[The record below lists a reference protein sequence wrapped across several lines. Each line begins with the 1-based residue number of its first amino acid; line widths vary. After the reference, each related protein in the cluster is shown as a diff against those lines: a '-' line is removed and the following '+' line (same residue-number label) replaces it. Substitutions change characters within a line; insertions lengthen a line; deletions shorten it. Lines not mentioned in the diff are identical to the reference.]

1 MSVANLS
8 RLTEIEARALL
19 EEIRWPDG
27 LVCVHCGSISAKRL
41 GGKAGEKGQIKCSE
55 KGCRKKFTVR
65 VGTIFEDSKISLQD
79 WVYAFT
85 RMCASKKGISAHQI
99 HRELGVTYKT
109 AWFMCHRIRYAMS
122 QAGSLLSGELEA
134 DETYVGGKPRYK
146 GQSKRGR
153 GTRKTPVAL
162 LVKRGGEARTRVIED
177 VTSKTLK
184 QFIRDNADRSS
195 TINTDE
201 LSSYAGLDS
210 EFAAHKVVT
219 HSKKEYVGSNGA
231 STNTAESYFAIMKRG
246 IYGVFHHVGRQHLQR
261 YCDEFAFRWN
271 TRQISDVE
279 RTFAAIRSIEGK
291 RLTYL

>member
-1 MSVANLS
+1 MSIAKLS
-8 RLTEIEARALL
+8 RLSETETRSLL
-19 EEIRWPDG
+19 EEIRWPNG
-27 LVCVHCGSISAKRL
+27 PICPHCGSVSAKRL

-65 VGTIFEDSKISLQD
+65 IGTIFEDSKISLRD

-99 HRELGVTYKT
+99 HRELEVTYKT

-122 QAGSLLSGELEA
+122 QDGGLLTGELEA
-134 DETYVGGKPRYK
+134 NETYVGGKPRRK

-153 GTRKTPVAL
+153 GTKKTPVAL
-162 LVKRGGEARTRVIED
+162 IVKRGGEARTRVIAD
-177 VTSKTLK
+177 VTAKTLK
-184 QFIRDNADRSS
+184 GFIRDNADANS

-201 LSSYAGLDS
+201 LGSYRGLSS

-219 HSKKEYVGSNGA
+219 HSRNEYVGKIGA
-231 STNTAESYFAIMKRG
+231 STNTVESYFAIMKRG
-246 IYGVFHHVGRQHLQR
+246 IYGVFHHVGLGHLQR

-271 TRQISDVE
+271 TRHISDVE
-279 RTFAAIRSIEGK
+279 RTIAAIRSTEGK
-291 RLTYL
+291 RLTYS